1 MKKIS
6 LISKK
11 ENEFK
16 YAIGVMTG
24 TSMDGVDVLLVK
36 IKGTGIKT
44 RYSEEIF
51 ESFDIPAVTASKMR
65 SIISEKRAGLEDICL
80 LNYEIS
86 KLYHDSISR
95 LCKKHSFDK
104 TNIDFIAV
112 SGQTFFHVPGRA
124 TLQLGDG
131 AYLSELAGVPV
142 VWDFRA
148 SDIAAGG
155 QGAPLVPY
163 LDHVLFS
170 KLKKN
175 VMPLNIGGISNITYI
190 PSGGDFNK
198 VIAFDCG
205 PGNMIIDRLVIE
217 YSAGRVVYDKDSRI
231 AAAAEFSETIFK
243 FLLAH
248 PYLEKYP
255 PKSTGREDF
264 GDHYVRSLIAFGRER
279 GICVADMIRTA
290 TEFTAYCV
298 AEAVKKWILPKC
310 RENDPEKKG
319 AIMPC
324 AGGGAKNPMILKK
337 MSEMLLPHKVSVV
350 RSEELGVSPASK
362 EALLMA
368 VLGNET
374 LYLKPSNVPSATGA
388 GKGVITGTV
397 SIPAVRSA
405 G

>member
-6 LISKK
+6 FISKK

-16 YAIGVMTG
+16 YAIGIMTG

-36 IKGTGIKT
+36 IKGTGVKT
-44 RYSEEIF
+44 RYSEEAF
-51 ESFDIPAVTASKMR
+51 GSFGIPAAMASKMR
-65 SIISEKRAGLEDICL
+65 TIITEKRAGLEDICM

-95 LCKKHSFDK
+95 LCKKHSFNK
-104 TNIDFIAV
+104 TDIDFIAV

-131 AYLSELAGVPV
+131 AYLSELIGIPV

-175 VMPLNIGGISNITYI
+175 VLPLNIGGISNITYI

-198 VIAFDCG
+198 IIAFDCG

-231 AAAAEFSETIFK
+231 AMAANFSEPVFK
-243 FLLAH
+243 FLLSH
-248 PYLEKYP
+248 PYLKKAP

-264 GDHYVRSLIAFGRER
+264 GDHYVRSLIAFGRDNGVR
-279 GICVADMIRTA
+279 VADMIRTA

-298 AEAVKKWILPKC
+298 VEAVKKWVLPKC
-310 RENDPEKKG
+310 LENDRENSE
-319 AIMPC
+319 IMMPC

-337 MSEMLLPHKVSVV
+337 MSEMLSKHKVSVI

-362 EALLMA
+362 EALLMV

-374 LYLKPSNVPSATGA
+374 IYLKPSNVPSATGA
-388 GKGVITGTV
+388 KKSVITGTV
-397 SIPAVRSA
+397 SIPAR
-405 G
+405 

>member
-16 YAIGVMTG
+16 YAVGIMTG

-36 IKGTGIKT
+36 IKGAGVKT
-44 RYSEEIF
+44 RYSEEAF
-51 ESFDIPAVTASKMR
+51 GSFDIPASMASKMR
-65 SIISEKRAGLEDICL
+65 LIITEKRAGLEDICL

-86 KLYHDSISR
+86 KLYNDCISK
-95 LCKKHSFDK
+95 LCKKHSFNK
-104 TNIDFIAV
+104 TDIDFIAV
-112 SGQTFFHVPGRA
+112 SGQTFFHIPGRA

-131 AYLSELAGVPV
+131 AYLSELSGVPV

-170 KLKKN
+170 KLKKT
-175 VMPLNIGGISNITYI
+175 VLPLNIGGISNITYI
-190 PSGGDFNK
+190 PHDGDFNK
-198 VIAFDCG
+198 IVAFDCG

-231 AAAAEFSETIFK
+231 AMAADFSKPVFD
-243 FLLAH
+243 FLLSH
-248 PYLEKYP
+248 PYLKKAP

-264 GDHYVRSLIAFGRER
+264 GDHYVKSLIAFGRER
-279 GICVADMIRTA
+279 GIGVANMIRTA

-298 AEAVKKWILPKC
+298 AEAVKKWILPQCHK
-310 RENDPEKKG
+310 NNAAGKG
-319 AIMPC
+319 IIMPC
-324 AGGGAKNPMILKK
+324 AGGGAKNPLILKK
-337 MSEMLLPHKVSVV
+337 MSEMLSEHKVSII
-350 RSEELGVSPASK
+350 RSEELGVSPVSK
-362 EALLMA
+362 EALLMV

-388 GKGVITGTV
+388 RRPVITGTV
-397 SIPAVRSA
+397 SIPAV
-405 G
+405 